1 MSGGGPGQDA
11 GLVALLAAEIAEFAA
26 TSESPHDRSRRYS
39 PVLERMVEILGTK
52 GNERGVSFGQALER
66 ASSEL
71 NIRLPED
78 IRMPILRSAFIII
91 GGKRIPGNPEA

>member
-1 MSGGGPGQDA
+1 MSE

-39 PVLERMVEILGTK
+39 PVLERMVEILGTQ
-52 GNERGVSFGQALER
+52 GNERVSFGQALER
-66 ASSEL
+66 ASSDL

-78 IRMPILRSAFIII
+78 IRMPILRSAFIVI
-91 GGKRIPGNPEA
+91 GGKRVPGVPDA